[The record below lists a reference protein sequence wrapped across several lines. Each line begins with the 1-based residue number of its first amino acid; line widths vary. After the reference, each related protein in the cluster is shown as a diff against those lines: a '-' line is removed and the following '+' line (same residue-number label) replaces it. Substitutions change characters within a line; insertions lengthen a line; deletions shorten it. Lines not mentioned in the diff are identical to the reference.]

1 MLQETIDGSIRSMIQ
16 AVRSRGFCG
25 ALSFELHGA
34 VLPEL
39 TPTEA
44 PDTSG
49 PFLLPHL
56 GTRFFGDGRIVV
68 LKGGQWIIC
77 GKFLCLH

>member
-1 MLQETIDGSIRSMIQ
+1 MLQEAIDGSIRSMIQ

-56 GTRFFGDGRIVV
+56 GTRLR
-68 LKGGQWIIC
+68 
-77 GKFLCLH
+77 